1 MKMYAKTVPDLDAP
15 KKNFDRTKFV
25 VPILSVLNR

>member
-15 KKNFDRTKFV
+15 KKTKFD